1 MPAWVRCGR
10 LLAAALG
17 LAASGTAAAR
27 PLTVEDVLA
36 REAIGRVALSD
47 RWAIAEV
54 RRPYETAWRFDLDMR
69 TDALRT
75 GIEVSDLRRP
85 TPLRPLFPA
94 EPGVGYA
101 LGPIAPDGERI
112 IVFRLKGDAWEL
124 GVAEIASSQV
134 RWLDVAPEL
143 TATGEAAAWI
153 GRDAVAVITAPN
165 EFGSFDLRLRRYPAL
180 LSARRAVTA
189 AGGVSATAIG
199 SGRHLS
205 MTPAAPPN
213 QLLRFDLSAGSLRT
227 LATGRFTDLEV
238 SPSGRWIAAFRSGA
252 IIPLDPAR
260 PVQGAQGIE
269 MRRTRLSLI
278 DATTGAE
285 TAIAPERDMLGQLLR
300 WSPEADELLVFGRRD
315 GESWADGRLL
325 RVTPRGG
332 ARPLATPGFRPIV
345 LGRPGVV
352 HAGWLG
358 GAPVVYGEAAVEGS
372 SPRRDW
378 FLLRRGARNLTGFL
392 ARAPR
397 PDPTIIAD
405 GALWLPQ
412 PGGLWRIDDKGARRA
427 IQDETAALAVAAIPG
442 LKRRQ
447 DQAPYI
453 DHPVVGVSATGPERQ
468 LLWPGGSPPAPMP
481 ADARILAV
489 GAAGVLVTAW
499 RSDAGEEVAWIARS
513 RTVTALKRINAH
525 LASVDALRVAPVR
538 HARPGG
544 GTLTSWLVLPQGR
557 AARPPPLVVWPYPGS
572 VYPSFPA
579 YMQVLTGGELETPAL
594 LAGRG
599 YAVLVP
605 SLPLDHAQAG
615 PAAGLAQQV
624 LDIIDAARGDP
635 ALRDAFDP
643 RRLVRSGR
651 DGHGA
656 GRPGGQRDL
665 AAQVALQ
672 VALGGGDREPQALS
686 VVGRRLGAPGG
697 LARPGERHGLED
709 HGVVGAG
716 GAGGLGGAGQAG
728 VLLRVG
734 AGLGVAAGPIGR
746 IRRAEVLGEQP
757 VPAYR
762 SHGVA
767 ADLPQLALQG
777 ELALGR
783 KSPVFP
789 RQAPMSG
796 EVRGGEEQHALGRQT
811 VAARSPRFLLV
822 VLHGARGVGV
832 DHGADVGAVDPHP
845 EGDGGH
851 HHVQALVY
859 EIVLGSA
866 PVVRGQARVI
876 GRAGDPLPRKP
887 RGQPLHVLAR
897 LGVDDASL
905 SGMAA
910 HDAEHLG
917 QLVSARKGS
926 VDEVGPVRVSYE
938 AQGLAQ
944 GELGADILLDSGGR
958 RRGQGHAGGLWE
970 ALHDLSQS
978 AILGPELVAPV
989 RDAVSLVHRYQDQA
1003 PGDILE
1009 QVSHEE
1015 ALGADV
1021 EELCPARGQPPIR
1034 LASVVGLEVR
1044 MEGVRGQAGLSRRGH
1059 LVIHEGDEGRDDQ
1072 DEPPAHGRGQLVA
1085 EAFSPSGRQHDQAV
1099 APGERRLHGLPLERL
1114 EGVVAPAALERFLWS
1129 HSRAPPST
1137 RPRTR

>member
-643 RRLVRSGR
+643 QRLAVWGASFGGYGAIAMLTQTDRFAAAVVQGAPSSLLSMHGDFGLRRLALPE
-651 DGHGA
+651 A
-656 GRPGGQRDL
+656 G
-665 AAQVALQ
+665 
-672 VALGGGDREPQALS
+672 
-686 VVGRRLGAPGG
+686 
-697 LARPGERHGLED
+697 
-709 HGVVGAG
+709 
-716 GAGGLGGAGQAG
+716 
-728 VLLRVG
+728 
-734 AGLGVAAGPIGR
+734 
-746 IRRAEVLGEQP
+746 
-757 VPAYR
+757 
-762 SHGVA
+762 
-767 ADLPQLALQG
+767 
-777 ELALGR
+777 
-783 KSPVFP
+783 
-789 RQAPMSG
+789 
-796 EVRGGEEQHALGRQT
+796 
-811 VAARSPRFLLV
+811 
-822 VLHGARGVGV
+822 
-832 DHGADVGAVDPHP
+832 
-845 EGDGGH
+845 
-851 HHVQALVY
+851 
-859 EIVLGSA
+859 LGSA
-866 PVVRGQARVI
+866 PSAGWTEDLQGDMRGPPWTAVDRYVRNSPVLQADKIKTPLLIVHGELDTIPI
-876 GRAGDPLPRKP
+876 G
-887 RGQPLHVLAR
+887 
-897 LGVDDASL
+897 
-905 SGMAA
+905 
-910 HDAEHLG
+910 
-917 QLVSARKGS
+917 
-926 VDEVGPVRVSYE
+926 E
-938 AQGLAQ
+938 AQQLFSSLFRQNKDAVLVTYW
-944 GELGADILLDSGGR
+944 GEEHRLTSPGTIRDYYRRAFDWLDSHLKPAPIAVGDAPPAPGPGPRPASAAPRTPPWRRPSLGR
-958 RRGQGHAGGLWE
+958 RR
-970 ALHDLSQS
+970 
-978 AILGPELVAPV
+978 
-989 RDAVSLVHRYQDQA
+989 R
-1003 PGDILE
+1003 
-1009 QVSHEE
+1009 
-1015 ALGADV
+1015 
-1021 EELCPARGQPPIR
+1021 AR
-1034 LASVVGLEVR
+1034 
-1044 MEGVRGQAGLSRRGH
+1044 
-1059 LVIHEGDEGRDDQ
+1059 
-1072 DEPPAHGRGQLVA
+1072 
-1085 EAFSPSGRQHDQAV
+1085 
-1099 APGERRLHGLPLERL
+1099 
-1114 EGVVAPAALERFLWS
+1114 
-1129 HSRAPPST
+1129 
-1137 RPRTR
+1137 